1 MSSEKSGEAAEIPV
15 AEVVQETGPE
25 YLVAEVVEDL
35 YQEDSETGMFQ
46 LSGDSDQNEEVS
58 MKTVGNYERTNTR
71 KDLEEVIQATIDL
84 VDLKN

>member
-25 YLVAEVVEDL
+25 YSVAEVVEDL
-35 YQEDSETGMFQ
+35 YQEDSETGMLQ

>member
-1 MSSEKSGEAAEIPV
+1 M
-15 AEVVQETGPE
+15 QETGPE
-25 YLVAEVVEDL
+25 YSVAEVVEDL